1 MNRYHRRCCRSPG
14 WSAFI
19 SGTVLPR
26 ALDGI
31 DLGPRVLELGPGYG
45 ASTRPLAARVRSLT
59 VLEYDPLLA
68 ARLRAELGSVR
79 VVHGD
84 ATSMGFGAGS
94 FSAVV
99 CFTMLHHLPGAAAQ
113 DRLFAE
119 AARVLRP
126 GGVFAGTDSRPSL
139 RWRLV
144 HLGDVCTP
152 SIRARCSAGWKQP
165 GSPGLPWTRT
175 SGWFVSPPTGPA
187 RKERPGPARK
197 ERPGPARK
205 ERPGPARQHDRGRRG
220 RSGRTWHVTAGRPT
234 VKGPGNTTAG
244 LAVPRIPPGGVAC
257 RLAAYGLPSG

>member
-1 MNRYHRRCCRSPG
+1 MNRYHRRLCRSPR
-14 WSAFI
+14 WSAFMA
-19 SGTVLPR
+19 GTVLPR

-45 ASTRPLAARVRSLT
+45 ASTRPLAERARSLT

-68 ARLRAELGSVR
+68 ARLRAGLGSAR
-79 VVHGD
+79 VVRGD

-139 RWRLV
+139 RWRLI
-144 HLGDVCTP
+144 HLGDICTP
-152 SIRARCSAGWKQP
+152 VDP
-165 GSPGLPWTRT
+165 GTLP
-175 SGWFVSPPTGPA
+175 
-187 RKERPGPARK
+187 
-197 ERPGPARK
+197 
-205 ERPGPARQHDRGRRG
+205 
-220 RSGRTWHVTAGRPT
+220 
-234 VKGPGNTTAG
+234 
-244 LAVPRIPPGGVAC
+244 C
-257 RLAAYGLPSG
+257 RLEAAGFARVVVDADERLARFVAYTPGAEGGAWPGAAA

>member
-14 WSAFI
+14 WSALMA
-19 SGTVLPR
+19 GTVLPR

-45 ASTRPLAARVRSLT
+45 ASTRPLAARARPLT
-59 VLEYDPLLA
+59 VVEYDPVLA

-79 VVHGD
+79 VVCGD

-99 CFTMLHHLPGAAAQ
+99 CFTMLHHLRGAAAQ

-139 RWRLV
+139 RWRLI
-144 HLGDVCTP
+144 HLGDICTP
-152 SIRARCSAGWKQP
+152 VAPGTLPGRLGAARFTRVAVNADERLVRFVAYTP
-165 GSPGLPWTRT
+165 G
-175 SGWFVSPPTGPA
+175 A
-187 RKERPGPARK
+187 EAEARPGA
-197 ERPGPARK
+197 
-205 ERPGPARQHDRGRRG
+205 
-220 RSGRTWHVTAGRPT
+220 TA
-234 VKGPGNTTAG
+234 
-244 LAVPRIPPGGVAC
+244 
-257 RLAAYGLPSG
+257 

>member
-1 MNRYHRRCCRSPG
+1 MNRYHRRRCRSRG
-14 WSAFI
+14 WSDFMA
-19 SGTVLPR
+19 GTVLPH

-31 DLGPRVLELGPGYG
+31 DLGHRVLELGPGYG
-45 ASTRPLAARVRSLT
+45 ASTRPLAARARSLT

-79 VVHGD
+79 MVTGD

-139 RWRLV
+139 RWRLI
-144 HLGDVCTP
+144 HLGDICTP
-152 SIRARCSAGWKQP
+152 VDP
-165 GSPGLPWTRT
+165 GTLPG
-175 SGWFVSPPTGPA
+175 
-187 RKERPGPARK
+187 
-197 ERPGPARK
+197 
-205 ERPGPARQHDRGRRG
+205 
-220 RSGRTWHVTAGRPT
+220 
-234 VKGPGNTTAG
+234 
-244 LAVPRIPPGGVAC
+244 
-257 RLAAYGLPSG
+257 RLAAAGFTRVAVDANERLVRFVAYAPGAEGEARHDSAA

>member
-1 MNRYHRRCCRSPG
+1 MNRYHQRRCRSRG
-14 WSAFI
+14 WSDFMA
-19 SGTVLPR
+19 GTVLPH

-45 ASTRPLAARVRSLT
+45 ASTKPLAARVRSLT

-68 ARLRAELGSVR
+68 ARLRADLGSVR
-79 VVHGD
+79 VVTGD

-139 RWRLV
+139 RWRLI
-144 HLGDVCTP
+144 HLGDTCTP
-152 SIRARCSAGWKQP
+152 VDPGTLPGRLGAAGF
-165 GSPGLPWTRT
+165 TR
-175 SGWFVSPPTGPA
+175 VA
-187 RKERPGPARK
+187 VDANERLVRF
-197 ERPGPARK
+197 
-205 ERPGPARQHDRGRRG
+205 
-220 RSGRTWHVTAGRPT
+220 
-234 VKGPGNTTAG
+234 
-244 LAVPRIPPGGVAC
+244 
-257 RLAAYGLPSG
+257 AAYAPGAESEARHDAAA

>member
-1 MNRYHRRCCRSPG
+1 
-14 WSAFI
+14 
-19 SGTVLPR
+19 VLPR

-84 ATSMGFGAGS
+84 ATNMGFGAGS

-152 SIRARCSAGWKQP
+152 IEP
-165 GSPGLPWTRT
+165 GGLPGRLEAAGFAGVAVDVDERLVRFTAYAP
-175 SGWFVSPPTGPA
+175 GAEGEA
-187 RKERPGPARK
+187 RPGAEGGAR
-197 ERPGPARK
+197 
-205 ERPGPARQHDRGRRG
+205 
-220 RSGRTWHVTAGRPT
+220 
-234 VKGPGNTTAG
+234 
-244 LAVPRIPPGGVAC
+244 PR
-257 RLAAYGLPSG
+257 AAA

>member
-14 WSAFI
+14 WSALMA
-19 SGTVLPR
+19 GTVLPH
-26 ALDGI
+26 ALDGV

-45 ASTRPLAARVRSLT
+45 ASTRPLAARARSLT

-68 ARLRAELGSVR
+68 ARLRAELGWVR
-79 VVHGD
+79 VVNGD

-139 RWRLV
+139 RWRLI
-144 HLGDVCTP
+144 HLGDTCTP
-152 SIRARCSAGWKQP
+152 VDP
-165 GSPGLPWTRT
+165 GSLPGRLGAAGFTR
-175 SGWFVSPPTGPA
+175 VA
-187 RKERPGPARK
+187 VDANERLVRF
-197 ERPGPARK
+197 
-205 ERPGPARQHDRGRRG
+205 
-220 RSGRTWHVTAGRPT
+220 
-234 VKGPGNTTAG
+234 
-244 LAVPRIPPGGVAC
+244 
-257 RLAAYGLPSG
+257 AAYTPGAEAAAGAFRSHPAPAAREGRG

>member
-1 MNRYHRRCCRSPG
+1 MFHNEQRADYSPAGRLTRKAAAMNRYHRRCCRSSG
-14 WSAFI
+14 WSAYI
-19 SGTVLPR
+19 AGTVLPR

-45 ASTRPLAARVRSLT
+45 ASTRPLAARAPSLT
-59 VLEYDPLLA
+59 VLEYDRQLA

-99 CFTMLHHLPGAAAQ
+99 CFTMLHHLPGPAAQ

-139 RWRLV
+139 RWRLI
-144 HLGDVCTP
+144 HLGDICTP
-152 SIRARCSAGWKQP
+152 IDP
-165 GSPGLPWTRT
+165 GTL
-175 SGWFVSPPTGPA
+175 PA
-187 RKERPGPARK
+187 RLGAAGFTRVAVDADERMVRFVAYTPGAEGEAR
-197 ERPGPARK
+197 
-205 ERPGPARQHDRGRRG
+205 HDR
-220 RSGRTWHVTAGRPT
+220 
-234 VKGPGNTTAG
+234 
-244 LAVPRIPPGGVAC
+244 
-257 RLAAYGLPSG
+257 AA